1 MSRFESLATAPYI
14 SLATF
19 RKSGAMVATPVWCA
33 AHDGRLY
40 LFSAGA
46 TGKVKRLRN
55 SPRARVAE
63 CDFKGKLAGQW
74 TDAAAYLLEDPAEIA
89 AALQALRQK
98 YGWQMRLADSGAKLT
113 GRFAKRVY
121 IRVEID
127 ETTG

>member
-33 AHDGRLY
+33 AHEKQLY

-55 SPRARVAE
+55 SSRAQVAV
-63 CDFKGKLAGQW
+63 CDYKGKLQDQW
-74 TDAAAYLLEDPAEIA
+74 TDAAAYLLDDRREIA

-98 YGWQMRLADSGAKLT
+98 YGWQMRLADMGAKLT

-121 IRVEID
+121 IRVELD